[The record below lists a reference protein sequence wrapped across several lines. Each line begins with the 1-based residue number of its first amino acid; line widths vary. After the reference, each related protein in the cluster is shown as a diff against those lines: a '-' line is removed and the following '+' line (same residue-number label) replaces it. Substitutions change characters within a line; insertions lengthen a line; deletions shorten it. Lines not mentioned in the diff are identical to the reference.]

1 MKKRGSFVKKVKATK
16 TMNFRNSRLKPDER
30 TTTSLQSFPD
40 LVRESIA
47 SFSTQTR
54 KKEKRLLFENKQE
67 RIHLYLEDCLTGMK
81 RLDKGCVDVVVT
93 SPPYNLGVKYNSY
106 DDKIPRKKYLNW
118 IYNWGFALKRVLSDK
133 GSLFLN
139 LGGKPSDP
147 WVPYEVL
154 FTLKELF
161 CLQNTIHW
169 IKSISVGKNGAV
181 ESFGHYKPINS
192 KRFLNDCHEFIFHLT
207 NNGSVELD
215 RKAIG
220 VPYSDKSNIERW
232 QTAGDDIRCRGN
244 TWFIP
249 YKTIQNGD
257 AERPH
262 PATFP
267 VELVEFCYKLHGTNK
282 IRLAMDPFLGIGNAA
297 IAAYRLNVLFIGFEI
312 DENYLLE
319 AQKKIEREKCRKS

>member
-1 MKKRGSFVKKVKATK
+1 MKKRNFPVKTRGKRFP
-16 TMNFRNSRLKPDER
+16 NFIA
-30 TTTSLQSFPD
+30 
-40 LVRESIA
+40 ESIA
-47 SFSTQTR
+47 TFSAQTQTR
-54 KKEKRLLFENKQE
+54 ETEKRLSFENRQE
-67 RIHLYLEDCLTGMK
+67 RIYLYLEDCLSGMK
-81 RLDKGCVDVVVT
+81 RLDEGCVDVVVT
-93 SPPYNLGVKYNSY
+93 SPPYNLGIKYSSY
-106 DDKIPRKKYLNW
+106 DDRIPRKNYLNW
-118 IYNWGFALKRVLSDK
+118 IYNWGSALKRVLSDK

-154 FTLKELF
+154 FTLKDLF

-169 IKSISVGKNGAV
+169 IKSVSVRKNGTI

-207 NNGSVELD
+207 NDGSVELD

-220 VPYSDKSNIERW
+220 VPYSDKSNVDRW

-267 VELVEFCYKLHGTNK
+267 VELAEFCYKLHGLNK
-282 IRLAMDPFLGIGNAA
+282 IRLAMDPFLGIGNAS
-297 IAAYRLNVLFIGFEI
+297 IAAYRLKLSFIGFEI
-312 DENYLLE
+312 DKKYILE
-319 AQKKIEREKCRKS
+319 AQKRIKGEKCQK